1 MTGTNSASGTE
12 QDDRAPLPFIAEVQ
26 ERQRD
31 IAMRRAEPWA
41 APVEARRAARRRD
54 MEILRLSS
62 LEAALHLT
70 EYIAGRL
77 PNWKRAALEDIAN
90 PVAALAN
97 LNRSIVQICLAEDRF
112 DESAEERAARIKA
125 EAEAQA
131 KAERA
136 AEAERAHAADQ
147 VRRTDN
153 KRQAQ
158 QAIRAITLST
168 LRLTLSEREKL
179 LSGLFRQL
187 DATDAYEG
195 DPAEAVADACILIG
209 ADPADPARHAADHRE
224 RRTRLVALARLH
236 IAALRG
242 SADGDGD
249 EAETGD
255 EDGDEDETNGE
266 DAPIAIGPFNPPAKA
281 QGPPN

>member
-1 MTGTNSASGTE
+1 MFYISSMTGTNSADAQENDG
-12 QDDRAPLPFIAEVQ
+12 RAPLPFIAEVQ
-26 ERQRD
+26 ARQRD
-31 IAMRRAEPWA
+31 IAVGGADPWA
-41 APVEARRAARRRD
+41 APVEVRRVARRRD

-77 PNWKRAALEDIAN
+77 PNWQRAVLEDIAN

-112 DESAEERAARIKA
+112 DESAEERAARIAA

-131 KAERA
+131 KAEAKAEEQRA
-136 AEAERAHAADQ
+136 YTEGQIRRAE
-147 VRRTDN
+147 N

-168 LRLTLSEREKL
+168 LRLTLTERDKL
-179 LSGLFRQL
+179 LAGLFRQL
-187 DATDAYEG
+187 DTSGAYDG
-195 DPAEAVADACILIG
+195 DPADAVADACILIG

-224 RRTRLVALARLH
+224 RRARLVALARLH
-236 IAALRG
+236 LAAL
-242 SADGDGD
+242 SADEEADDG
-249 EAETGD
+249 EAE
-255 EDGDEDETNGE
+255 GE
-266 DAPIAIGPFNPPAKA
+266 CPKPDIVPFSPQANA
-281 QGPPN
+281 QGPPI

>member
-1 MTGTNSASGTE
+1 MTGTNSTDAPE
-12 QDDRAPLPFIAEVQ
+12 PDDRAPLPFIAEVQ
-26 ERQRD
+26 ARQRD
-31 IAMRRAEPWA
+31 VAMGRAEPWT
-41 APVEARRAARRRD
+41 APVEERRAARRRD

-77 PNWKRAALEDIAN
+77 PNWKRAALEEIAN

-131 KAERA
+131 KAE
-136 AEAERAHAADQ
+136 AERAKTASQ
-147 VRRTDN
+147 IRRAEN

-158 QAIRAITLST
+158 RAIRAITLPA
-168 LRLTLSEREKL
+168 LRLTFSERERL
-179 LSGLFRQL
+179 LTSLFKQLEASG
-187 DATDAYEG
+187 AYDG
-195 DPAEAVADACILIG
+195 DPADAVADACILLG
-209 ADPADPARHAADHRE
+209 VSQVGTALADPARHAADHRE
-224 RRTRLVALARLH
+224 QRARLIALARLH
-236 IAALRG
+236 IAAL
-242 SADGDGD
+242 SAEDETDDD
-249 EAETGD
+249 EAED
-255 EDGDEDETNGE
+255 EE
-266 DAPIAIGPFNPPAKA
+266 APAAVVPFSPQANA

>member
-1 MTGTNSASGTE
+1 MTGTNSDDTSSR
-12 QDDRAPLPFIAEVQ
+12 DDRAPLPFLAEVQ

-31 IAMRRAEPWA
+31 IGMRGAEPWT

-77 PNWKRAALEDIAN
+77 PNWKRAALEEIAN

-112 DESAEERAARIKA
+112 DESAEERAARVRA

-131 KAERA
+131 KAEAKA
-136 AEAERAHAADQ
+136 AAERAYTESQ
-147 VRRTDN
+147 IRRVEN

-168 LRLTLSEREKL
+168 LRLLPSEREKAL
-179 LSGLFRQL
+179 AAVFRELEASG
-187 DATDAYEG
+187 AYDG
-195 DPAEAVADACILIG
+195 DPAEAVADACMQLN
-209 ADPADPARHAADHRE
+209 ADTAHGTKQAAGHRE
-224 RRTRLVALARLH
+224 RRARMVALARLH

-242 SADGDGD
+242 DD
-249 EAETGD
+249 EAD
-255 EDGDEDETNGE
+255 EVSEEEDEP
-266 DAPIAIGPFNPPAKA
+266 AAVVKFSAPAKA

>member
-1 MTGTNSASGTE
+1 MTGANSANAPEGN
-12 QDDRAPLPFIAEVQ
+12 DRAPLPFIAEVQ
-26 ERQRD
+26 ARQLD
-31 IAMRRAEPWA
+31 IAVRGAEPWT
-41 APVEARRAARRRD
+41 APVEERRAARRRD

-77 PNWKRAALEDIAN
+77 PNWQRAALEEIAN

-125 EAEAQA
+125 EGEAQA
-131 KAERA
+131 KAEA
-136 AEAERAHAADQ
+136 KAEAERAYTAGQ
-147 VRRTDN
+147 IRRAEN

-168 LRLTLSEREKL
+168 LRLTFSERERML
-179 LSGLFRQL
+179 DGLFRQL
-187 DATDAYEG
+187 DASGAYDG
-195 DPAEAVADACILIG
+195 DPADAVADACILLG
-209 ADPADPARHAADHRE
+209 TSQLGAPLADPAQHAATHRE
-224 RRTRLVALARLH
+224 QRARLVALARLH
-236 IAALRG
+236 IAAL
-242 SADGDGD
+242 SADD
-249 EAETGD
+249 EADDAEARD
-255 EDGDEDETNGE
+255 ES
-266 DAPIAIGPFNPPAKA
+266 GPADIVPFSPQASA